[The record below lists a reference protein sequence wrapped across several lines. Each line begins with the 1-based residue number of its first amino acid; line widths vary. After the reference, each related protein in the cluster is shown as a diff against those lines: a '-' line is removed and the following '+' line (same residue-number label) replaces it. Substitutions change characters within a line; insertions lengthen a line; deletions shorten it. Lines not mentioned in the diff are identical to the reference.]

1 MGTARR
7 KDLSGG
13 FHTTMLVEAVRE
25 QAPEFPWLAE
35 ALAKCGDGNWESRA
49 YVGYVSRANP
59 NQPGADWQF
68 EANVVL
74 QHEVLGMVVLDILKG
89 DRLGG
94 IEFVD
99 RISG

>member
-1 MGTARR
+1 MISLAA
-7 KDLSGG
+7 S
-13 FHTTMLVEAVRE
+13 
-25 QAPEFPWLAE
+25 APRCCP
-35 ALAKCGDGNWESRA
+35 A

-68 EANVVL
+68 EVNVVL
-74 QHEVLGMVVLDILKG
+74 TRAVLGMVVLDILEG

-99 RISG
+99 RISRWAA